1 MLDTIIDGI
10 RIGQSVVFRGA
21 EESFEASLARL
32 VTEGVSP
39 HPKIVIA
46 DPYLI
51 LDCNIP
57 STPEDMD
64 MLQRDGFLE
73 AEANDKFTPSEHVFD
88 SHYHRTVGCLARNG
102 KITISPGGTGGNIAV
117 NLSRLAGGA
126 GADILFLGAVPD
138 GDPAVYKRLHD
149 ALDSANITEVENITG
164 QHLSPAISLVFSLKN
179 RKVILKK
186 PVQDIHE
193 WLNPQILALAS
204 VQKAFKKADLVLTT
218 LNMRDVAPE
227 LVDGIFK
234 ERWERGAMSALTLPT
249 DRKCAIHNAGLI
261 DWYSASCNVLLGNET
276 EAKNVFGDR
285 PLPEIFERVSHN
297 FREGVLATHC
307 HGLRDPVALITL
319 GKDGAC
325 LVTPEGWKHYPAI
338 PDPLIVNPAGAGD
351 SCFAAFL
358 RGYVGGLSLND
369 CVGGGQSLG
378 WAVLGINQTHHSDP
392 LSGIA
397 LTNPDLAENYAKIGK
412 TEEFPSRSIKTLPL
426 VAYCLLRN

>member
-1 MLDTIIDGI
+1 MSDTIIDGI
-10 RIGQSVVFRGA
+10 RRGQSWVLEGSVDV
-21 EESFEASLARL
+21 FEASLRQI

-57 STPEDMD
+57 STPEDVD
-64 MLQRDGFLE
+64 MLKKDGFLE
-73 AEANDKFTPSEHVFD
+73 AETNDKFTPSEHVFD

-117 NLSRLAGGA
+117 NLSRLAGES

-138 GDPAVYKRLHD
+138 GDPAVYKRPHD

-164 QHLSPAISLVFSLKN
+164 RHLSPAISLVFSLEK

-193 WLNPQILALAS
+193 WLNPQILVLAS
-204 VQKAFKKADLVLTT
+204 VQKAFREADLVLTT
-218 LNMRDVAPE
+218 LNMRDVASG

-285 PLPEIFERVSHN
+285 PLPEIFERISHN

-325 LVTPEGWKHYPAI
+325 LVTPAGWKHYPAI
-338 PDPLIVNPAGAGD
+338 SNPLIVNPAGAGD

-358 RGYVGGLSLND
+358 RAYVGGLSLDD

-378 WAVLGINQTHHSDP
+378 WAVLGINQTHYVDP
-392 LSGIA
+392 LAGIA
-397 LTNPDLAENYAKIGK
+397 LSNPELAKRYARIGK
-412 TEEFPSRSIKTLPL
+412 SLEFPYRPDEAQPSAACVL
-426 VAYCLLRN
+426 